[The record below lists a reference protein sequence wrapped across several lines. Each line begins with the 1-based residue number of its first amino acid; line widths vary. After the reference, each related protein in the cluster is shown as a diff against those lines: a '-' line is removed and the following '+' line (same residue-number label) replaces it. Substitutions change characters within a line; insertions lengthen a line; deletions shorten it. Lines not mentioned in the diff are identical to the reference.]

1 MRAIFA
7 SAPFRLVSFAG
18 VTLDD
23 ELWIPVV
30 EQPIGAFVSE
40 IQEEDPEVER
50 AIDSPRRLLAF
61 RTFAYLRV
69 GLLLGQLLIERDITP
84 DEKSATPVERLLE
97 DPVVREHAVNEV
109 RTVAAEIAED
119 PAYADETP
127 FGPDEAERERFLEF
141 AKRRLAADT

>member
-1 MRAIFA
+1 MADVAATGLSFEA
-7 SAPFRLVSFAG
+7 VSQ
-18 VTLDD
+18 DD

-30 EQPIGAFVSE
+30 EQPIAGFLSE
-40 IQEEDPEVER
+40 IQQEDPEVER

-69 GLLLGQLLIERDITP
+69 GLLLGQLLLERDVTP
-84 DEKSATPVERLLE
+84 DEESATWVDLMLA
-97 DPVVREHAVNEV
+97 DPEV
-109 RTVAAEIAED
+109 RAQAVSEVRAIAAEIAED

-127 FGPDEAERERFLEF
+127 FGPDDAERERFLEF

>member
-1 MRAIFA
+1 MT
-7 SAPFRLVSFAG
+7 S
-18 VTLDD
+18 DD

-40 IQEEDPEVER
+40 VQEEDPDVER

-84 DEKSATPVERLLE
+84 DEKSATWVERLLE
-97 DPVVREHAVNEV
+97 DPVVREQAVNEV

-119 PAYADETP
+119 PAYADEPP

-141 AKRRLAADT
+141 AKRRLATDT

>member
-1 MRAIFA
+1 
-7 SAPFRLVSFAG
+7 VSQ
-18 VTLDD
+18 DD

-30 EQPIGAFVSE
+30 EQPIGAFLSE
-40 IQEEDPEVER
+40 LQEEDPEVER

-84 DEKSATPVERLLE
+84 DEESATWVDLMLA
-97 DPVVREHAVNEV
+97 DPEV
-109 RTVAAEIAED
+109 RAQVVDEARAVAAEIAED
-119 PAYADETP
+119 PAYGDETP

>member
-1 MRAIFA
+1 
-7 SAPFRLVSFAG
+7 VSP
-18 VTLDD
+18 DD

-40 IQEEDPEVER
+40 IQEEDAEVER

-84 DEKSATPVERLLE
+84 DEESAATWVDLLLA
-97 DPVVREHAVNEV
+97 DPEVREQAIREV
-109 RTVAAEIAED
+109 RAVAAEIAED
-119 PAYADETP
+119 PAYADEAA
-127 FGPDEAERERFLEF
+127 FGPDEAERQRFLEF
-141 AKRRLAADT
+141 AKRRLSTDV

>member
-1 MRAIFA
+1 MT
-7 SAPFRLVSFAG
+7 P
-18 VTLDD
+18 DD

-40 IQEEDPEVER
+40 IQEEDAEVEL

-84 DEKSATPVERLLE
+84 DEESATWVDLLLA
-97 DPVVREHAVNEV
+97 DPEVREQAIREV
-109 RTVAAEIAED
+109 RAVAAEIAED
-119 PAYADETP
+119 PAYGDEP
-127 FGPDEAERERFLEF
+127 AFGPDEAERQRFLEF
-141 AKRRLAADT
+141 AKRRLSTDV

>member
-1 MRAIFA
+1 VN
-7 SAPFRLVSFAG
+7 S
-18 VTLDD
+18 DD

-40 IQEEDPEVER
+40 IQEEDPEVGQ

-69 GLLLGQLLIERDITP
+69 GLLLGQLLIERDIAP
-84 DEKSATPVERLLE
+84 DEKSASWVERLLE
-97 DPVVREHAVNEV
+97 DPVVREQAVNEV

-119 PAYADETP
+119 PAYADEAP
-127 FGPDEAERERFLEF
+127 FGPDEAERDRFLEF
-141 AKRRLAADT
+141 AKRRLSTDV